1 MSAFHPEATHLDPA
15 QWRIVRDPD
24 HEVPEVT
31 LFLSRTGT
39 AFIGLTDPA
48 DGHALA
54 EWVLTATAQLE
65 SDIAARAAPAVTATA
80 LAAVWDVICEH
91 GQIKHAWL
99 AAELHARGLRY
110 TSSAVDQALAG
121 LERTGLIRKVQGE
134 PGVWEKLPGAAPA
147 EVAQ

>member
-15 QWRIVRDPD
+15 QWRIVPDPG
-24 HEVPEVT
+24 VQQVT
-31 LFLSRTGT
+31 LMLGAT

-54 EWVLTATAQLE
+54 QWVLEATAQLE

-110 TSSAVDQALAG
+110 TSSAVGQALAG

>member
-15 QWRIVRDPD
+15 QWRIVRDPG
-24 HEVPEVT
+24 VPQVT
-31 LFLSRTGT
+31 LMLGAT

-54 EWVLTATAQLE
+54 RWVLEATAQLE
-65 SDIAARAAPAVTATA
+65 SDIAARAAP
-80 LAAVWDVICEH
+80 VWDVICEH

-110 TSSAVDQALAG
+110 TSSAVGQALAG